1 MCLSL
6 KSPQL
11 SEYSICEKLYMFT
24 KRKLKK
30 HRTLS
35 NLFCWKLRL
44 CFWHCLK
51 AANDYAKWSKIARK
65 DNGYAVNSRH
75 VAKEVADARDLKD
88 NLIQLAASRNMT
100 YFIPEVLET
109 GEVALQEIVYIC
121 RLLNV
126 CIRVTVED
134 KATKIYIYI

>member
-6 KSPQL
+6 KSHQL

-35 NLFCWKLRL
+35 NMFCWKLRL

-51 AANDYAKWSKIARK
+51 AANDYAKWSKIADMYVHK
-65 DNGYAVNSRH
+65 HEY
-75 VAKEVADARDLKD
+75 
-88 NLIQLAASRNMT
+88 M
-100 YFIPEVLET
+100 F
-109 GEVALQEIVYIC
+109 VY
-121 RLLNV
+121 
-126 CIRVTVED
+126 D
-134 KATKIYIYI
+134 QSK